1 MQLPGLPELILFMA
15 AVLAVSAFVITAAGQ
30 FPREH
35 RKPALDSPAGAALLW
50 LTIALAAVAVV
61 ATLLFAWLVLPWY
74 ATVLG
79 GGLMI
84 LVAPYVLHPLP
95 DRVVNGPSALVGLS
109 ALALVLAGGMWW
121 LA

>member
-1 MQLPGLPELILFMA
+1 MKLPSLPELILFMA
-15 AVLAVSAFVITAAGQ
+15 AVLAISAFVITAAGQ

-35 RKPALDSPAGAALLW
+35 RKPALDSPAGTALLW
-50 LTIALAAVAVV
+50 LTIALATVAVV
-61 ATLLFAWLVLPWY
+61 ATLLFAWLALPWY

-79 GGLMI
+79 AGLMI
-84 LVAPYVLHPLP
+84 LIAPYVLHPLP
-95 DRVVNGPSALVGLS
+95 DRVVNGPSALVWLS